1 MEPQGLCRPGSG
13 HRAQGLRKRTV
24 QGTKREASKVLAA
37 MVAESHSCPVVS
49 AGKGTL
55 VGLCREWLDFTTP
68 SFSPKTVET
77 TRMHIEDPIIPWA

>member
-1 MEPQGLCRPGSG
+1 
-13 HRAQGLRKRTV
+13 
-24 QGTKREASKVLAA
+24 
-37 MVAESHSCPVVS
+37 MVAEVDSCPVVS